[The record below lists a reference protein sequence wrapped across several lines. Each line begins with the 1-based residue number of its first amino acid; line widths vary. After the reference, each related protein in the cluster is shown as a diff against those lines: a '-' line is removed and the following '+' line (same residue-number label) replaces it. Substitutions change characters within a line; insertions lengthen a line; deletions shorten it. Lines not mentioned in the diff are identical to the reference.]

1 MTNHWADMQN
11 ARTFLVEGS
20 NVAENHPM
28 AFKWIR
34 KAQQE
39 NGAKIIH
46 VDPRFTRTSATADMY
61 ARIRPGT
68 DAAFLNTM
76 IHHILVHKL
85 YDEDFV
91 TTHTNALFLIQ
102 PDFAFHDGLFSGY
115 DEEKHAYDTKSWG
128 YQLDGKGKPR
138 VATSLDDPHC
148 VFAQLKSFVSRYD
161 LATGERITGI
171 PASQI
176 QEIAETF
183 ARNRPG
189 TILYALGMTQHTTG
203 VQGIRGFTILQLLL
217 GNLGKPGS
225 GVNAL
230 RGEPNVQGACDMGVL
245 NNYLPGYMDYP
256 SHTEPTLEAYTMKN
270 GTGDRRF
277 LVNMLKAFYGDYATP
292 ANDFCYAWLPKKDAA
307 KNYGTLSIFED
318 ALTDKLKLLWI
329 VGQNPAVTTPNLNM
343 TFAGLDKLDTLVIQ
357 EIWETETATFWK
369 RPGADPKSIQTE
381 VFLLPAAFF
390 MEKNGTIT
398 NSGGLI
404 QWRNKAVN
412 PPGKALPDGEVV
424 DYVFRRIRDL
434 SHESRDPRD
443 EPIQKARWTYLSAED
458 VLKEMNGY
466 ALKDQPDA
474 NLKAG
479 DLITKVA
486 DLKPDGST
494 SSGAWLYAGIF
505 AGGNNLS
512 KRRDSRT
519 DPGNLGIY
527 PGFAWTWPNNMRVL
541 YNRASCDRHGKPYPG
556 SKPIVW
562 WDEKAGKWTGY
573 DLPDVPKITDGPDTP
588 NGVRAFHMNAEGVGR
603 LFAAVYKDPDDKAD
617 NARRDSPIPRD
628 VGYVPKDGPLPEM
641 YEPVESPVENV
652 LHPKVRTNPTLKY
665 PRVPSHQPIGTAD
678 KFPYVLMTSTV
689 AEHWCGGSSTRNI
702 PWLNEL
708 IPEPVVE
715 IPPSLGAKIGVKSG
729 DFVTISSARGALTVK
744 ALVTPRMRPV
754 KADGKEVTIVWMPYN
769 WGFAGLSP
777 GASVNHLTIDATD
790 PGAGTQETKACLVN
804 VVKADRPPPKA
815 PEAGRRA

>member
-1 MTNHWADMQN
+1 MTNHWVDMQH
-11 ARTFLVEGS
+11 AKTVLVEGS

-34 KAQQE
+34 VAQQ

-46 VDPRFTRTSATADMY
+46 VDPRFTRTSAAADVY

-68 DAAFLNTM
+68 DAAFQNTM
-76 IHHILVHKL
+76 INHILANKL

-91 TTHTNALFLIQ
+91 ATHTNALFLGDAGF
-102 PDFAFHDGLFSGY
+102 DFKDGLFSGY
-115 DEEKHAYDTKSWG
+115 DEEKRAYDTKTWG
-128 YQLDGKGKPR
+128 YQLDGHGKP
-138 VATSLDDPHC
+138 VVGKSLDDPHC
-148 VFAQLKSFVSRYD
+148 VFARLKTFMSRYT
-161 LATGERITGI
+161 LEMGERITGV
-171 PASQI
+171 PAAQI
-176 QEIAETF
+176 KQIAETM
-183 ARNRPG
+183 AKNRPG

-245 NNYLPGYMDYP
+245 NNYLPGYMSYP
-256 SHTEPTLEAYTMKN
+256 SATEPTLEAWTKKN

-277 LVNMLKAFYGDYATP
+277 LINMLKAFFGDAATP
-292 ANDFCYAWLPKKDAA
+292 ANDFGYAWLPKKG
-307 KNYGTLSIFED
+307 KVNYGANSIAENIL
-318 ALTDKLKLLWI
+318 AGKQKMLWI
-329 VGQNPAVTTPNLNM
+329 VGQNPAVTSPNLKLV
-343 TFAGLDKLDTLVIQ
+343 FAGLDKLETLVIQ
-357 EIWETETATFWK
+357 EIWETETATYWK

-404 QWRNKAVN
+404 QWRNAAVK
-412 PPGKALPDGEVV
+412 PPGNALPDGEVI
-424 DYVFRRIRDL
+424 DYIFRRVRDL
-434 SHESRDPRD
+434 VHESRDPRD
-443 EPIQKARWTYLSAED
+443 EAIKKAAWTYLSAED
-458 VLKEMNGY
+458 ILKEMNGF
-466 ALKDQPDA
+466 ALKDLPESG
-474 NLKAG
+474 LKAG

-505 AGGNNLS
+505 AGGKNLS
-512 KRRDSRT
+512 KRRDST
-519 DPGNLGIY
+519 SDPGGLGIY

-541 YNRASCDRHGKPYPG
+541 YNRASCDRNGKPYPD

-562 WDEKAGKWTGY
+562 WDAKAGKWTGY
-573 DLPDVPKITDGPDTP
+573 DLPDVPKMTDGPGTP
-588 NGVRAFHMNAEGVGR
+588 NGVRAFHMNPEGVGR
-603 LFAAVYKDPDDKAD
+603 LFAAVYRDPDEKATAD
-617 NARRDSPIPRD
+617 SKDRDSPIPRD
-628 VGYVPKDGPLPEM
+628 VGSVPGDGPLPEM

-652 LHPKVRTNPTLKY
+652 LHPKVRVNPILKY
-665 PRVPSHQPIGTAD
+665 PRIKSLQPVGTVD

-708 IPEPVVE
+708 VPEPVVE
-715 IPPSLGAKIGVKSG
+715 LPEGLAQKLSVKSG
-729 DFVTISSARGALTVK
+729 DWVKVSSARGELTVK
-744 ALVTPRMRPV
+744 ALVTPRMKPL

-777 GASVNHLTIDATD
+777 GASVNQITIDATD

-804 VVKADRPPPKA
+804 VEKASAPPGA
-815 PEAGRRA
+815 RRAEGRRV